1 MKVTKKILAT
11 VLALTMIVGLT
22 GWGKKKV
29 TDKKG
34 FKEAIKSEDYDTD
47 RIYESDGDDKHQKK
61 RYTFSEDGIHA
72 SLIIFKDKG
81 SAEDYFD
88 DYYDDLKELKDD
100 DDFEG
105 TIKKS
110 GTFFPWSTPTIKID
124 GEYTSKKNKGEI
136 YAYIFLNGD
145 TIVMVGADDNG
156 KTAVKDVKALVKALG
171 YW

>member
-1 MKVTKKILAT
+1 MKVTKK
-11 VLALTMIVGLT
+11 VLAVVLTLTMVLGLT
-22 GWGKKKV
+22 GCGKKV

-47 RIYESDGDDKHQKK
+47 RIYESDGDKHIKK
-61 RYTFSEDGIHA
+61 SYSFSEDGISA
-72 SLIIFKDKG
+72 SLIIFKDKE

-88 DYYDDLKELKDD
+88 DYYDELKELKDD

-105 TIKKS
+105 TVKKS

-124 GEYTSKKNKGEI
+124 GEYTSKKSKGEI
-136 YAYIFLNGD
+136 YGYIFLND
-145 TIVMVGADDNG
+145 DVIVMVSANDNG

-171 YW
+171 Y

>member
-22 GWGKKKV
+22 GCGKKKV

-88 DYYDDLKELKDD
+88 DYYDDLK
-100 DDFEG
+100 
-105 TIKKS
+105 
-110 GTFFPWSTPTIKID
+110 
-124 GEYTSKKNKGEI
+124 
-136 YAYIFLNGD
+136 
-145 TIVMVGADDNG
+145 
-156 KTAVKDVKALVKALG
+156 
-171 YW
+171 